1 MKPSDRDR
9 DLQREIDLHLQL
21 EAEERLADGQTAGEA
36 RRSARAAFGNVT
48 RTREDARAVWIAAWL
63 EGAVQDLRYAVR
75 TFARAPMFTA
85 GAVLILALGIGAST
99 AIFGAINAV
108 VLAPLPYQDPD
119 RLVQVWLTNPS
130 HDIDR
135 FSVSLPL
142 YRDWRTRTRS
152 WTDLAAIK
160 RGSVTIRVT
169 GDPEHVPAQ
178 FVTAGTLRLLG
189 LQMVHGR
196 GFRAEEDVPNAAH
209 VVVLSQGFWQRALG
223 GDPAAVGRSIAIDGT
238 AHTIVGVV
246 SGATPGESDAQ
257 VLLPLAGHTEDR
269 RNFSELDVFGRLRQ
283 GVSFDEA
290 AGEMMTLTARLAV
303 EYPDGMSGWHARL
316 QPLAA
321 VVVGTQLRQR
331 LYLLFAAVGV
341 LLLVACANL
350 SGLLLVR
357 ASSRTREMAIRA
369 AIGGGRGR
377 IVRQLLTES
386 LLLASG
392 GGAAG
397 IAAAYGLMHLLRTR
411 AMTDVPRASQMG
423 LDPRVLLFACAV
435 TAAAGVLAGL
445 APARELA
452 RLDIR
457 RGLHERSP
465 AAAIGARRSR
475 NALVVG
481 QLALSIVLLAASGLM
496 LRTLGHLNAVDL
508 GFAPDRILT
517 AQVAPRTNP
526 EAFFATLIERVRHL
540 PGVVDAGATSGA
552 PMTAGNTSL
561 EVYPVGPAR
570 IAPTDAVQADFR
582 SITAGYFAA
591 METRVLAGRD
601 FTPHDDEDAP
611 KAVLVNEALAR
622 ALWGNASPIGRQI
635 DLGGGGGEPA
645 TVIGLVRDVRI
656 HTPADPARATYYVSA
671 YRDVWG
677 PMTLVIRTKGDA
689 DALLPLVRA
698 EVRALDPS
706 LPVFAISTMDD
717 LVSAQL
723 APQRLVAGLLG
734 GFALLA
740 LVLAVTGIYGVMA
753 YATGQRTH
761 EVGIR
766 IALGAQRRN
775 VLTMLLRE
783 GVVLVVGGAILGLLV
798 AWPVTRLMRGLL
810 TGVSPGDPLT
820 FLVTTAVLVAA
831 ALGACYLPARRATR
845 INPVTALR
853 GE

>member
-1 MKPSDRDR
+1 
-9 DLQREIDLHLQL
+9 
-21 EAEERLADGQTAGEA
+21 
-36 RRSARAAFGNVT
+36 
-48 RTREDARAVWIAAWL
+48 
-63 EGAVQDLRYAVR
+63 
-75 TFARAPMFTA
+75 
-85 GAVLILALGIGAST
+85 
-99 AIFGAINAV
+99 
-108 VLAPLPYQDPD
+108 
-119 RLVQVWLTNPS
+119 
-130 HDIDR
+130 
-135 FSVSLPL
+135 
-142 YRDWRTRTRS
+142 
-152 WTDLAAIK
+152 
-160 RGSVTIRVT
+160 
-169 GDPEHVPAQ
+169 
-178 FVTAGTLRLLG
+178 
-189 LQMVHGR
+189 
-196 GFRAEEDVPNAAH
+196 
-209 VVVLSQGFWQRALG
+209 
-223 GDPAAVGRSIAIDGT
+223 
-238 AHTIVGVV
+238 
-246 SGATPGESDAQ
+246 
-257 VLLPLAGHTEDR
+257 
-269 RNFSELDVFGRLRQ
+269 
-283 GVSFDEA
+283 
-290 AGEMMTLTARLAV
+290 
-303 EYPDGMSGWHARL
+303 
-316 QPLAA
+316 
-321 VVVGTQLRQR
+321 
-331 LYLLFAAVGV
+331 
-341 LLLVACANL
+341 
-350 SGLLLVR
+350 
-357 ASSRTREMAIRA
+357 
-369 AIGGGRGR
+369 
-377 IVRQLLTES
+377 
-386 LLLASG
+386 
-392 GGAAG
+392 
-397 IAAAYGLMHLLRTR
+397 
-411 AMTDVPRASQMG
+411 
-423 LDPRVLLFACAV
+423 
-435 TAAAGVLAGL
+435 
-445 APARELA
+445 
-452 RLDIR
+452 
-457 RGLHERSP
+457 
-465 AAAIGARRSR
+465 
-475 NALVVG
+475 
-481 QLALSIVLLAASGLM
+481 
-496 LRTLGHLNAVDL
+496 
-508 GFAPDRILT
+508 
-517 AQVAPRTNP
+517 
-526 EAFFATLIERVRHL
+526 
-540 PGVVDAGATSGA
+540 
-552 PMTAGNTSL
+552 
-561 EVYPVGPAR
+561 
-570 IAPTDAVQADFR
+570 
-582 SITAGYFAA
+582 